1 MGRRY
6 GGDFDAVIYRHFDD
20 IGQVIFALG
29 IVIGQVIEISMQNII
44 GDTVHT
50 AIDFS
55 DLSLLIA
62 GIFFFDNGDYLV
74 VVTHNTTQAKWVG

>member
-6 GGDFDAVIYRHFDD
+6 GGNFDAIIHRHFDD

-44 GDTVHT
+44 GNTVHT

-55 DLSLLIA
+55 DLSLLIV
-62 GIFFFDNGDYLV
+62 GIFFFNNGDYLV
-74 VVTHNTTQAKWVG
+74 VVTHNTTQAKRVG

>member
-6 GGDFDAVIYRHFDD
+6 GGNFDAIIHCHFDD

-55 DLSLLIA
+55 DLSLLIV
-62 GIFFFDNGDYLV
+62 GIFFFNNGDYLV

>member
-6 GGDFDAVIYRHFDD
+6 GGDFDAIVHRHFDD
-20 IGQVIFALG
+20 IGKIVFALG

-55 DLSLLIA
+55 DLSLLIV

-74 VVTHNTTQAKWVG
+74 IVTHNTTQAKRVG

>member
-6 GGDFDAVIYRHFDD
+6 SGDFDAIIHRHFDD
-20 IGQVIFALG
+20 IGQIVFTLG

-55 DLSLLIA
+55 DLSLLIV
-62 GIFFFDNGDYLV
+62 GIFFFNNGDYLV
-74 VVTHNTTQAKWVG
+74 VVTHNTPQAKWVG

>member
-6 GGDFDAVIYRHFDD
+6 GGDFDAIIHRHFDD

-55 DLSLLIA
+55 DLSLLIV
-62 GIFFFDNGDYLV
+62 GIFFFNNGDYLV
-74 VVTHNTTQAKWVG
+74 VVTHNTPQAKRVG